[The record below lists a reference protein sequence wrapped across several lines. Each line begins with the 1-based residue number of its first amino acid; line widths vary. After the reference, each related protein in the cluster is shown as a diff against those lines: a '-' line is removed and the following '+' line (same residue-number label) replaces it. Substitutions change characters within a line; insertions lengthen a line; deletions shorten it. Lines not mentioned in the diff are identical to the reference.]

1 MVSENNAKLS
11 TFLTEKKNTD
21 LKLENIIVYLG
32 GLKKK
37 KTCILKLYSAAR
49 YKN

>member
-32 GLKKK
+32 GFKKK
-37 KTCILKLYSAAR
+37 KNLHFEAVFCC
-49 YKN
+49 